1 MKHTPLFAL
10 ASALLLTACAGAT
23 AAEQTGIIGAGVA
36 GIAAVFDQLLAHGV
50 VTPVQ
55 HLQMQHGIEGIQAT
69 VAAAVDAAKAAQV
82 AVDSTKAGTLTAG
95 ETTGMV
101 AAVGT
106 AATVGL
112 NAWRNMTRAK
122 VVEKIT
128 AA

>member
-1 MKHTPLFAL
+1 MRNFLIL
-10 ASALLLTACAGAT
+10 ASLLLLAACAST
-23 AAEQTGIIGAGVA
+23 AAETTGLLAAGAA
-36 GIAAVFDQLLAHGV
+36 GIAAVFDQLLANGV

-69 VAAAVDAAKAAQV
+69 VAAAVDAANAAKV

-106 AATVGL
+106 VATVGL